1 VFIYLFFVLSLYIIR
16 VDAPM
21 IDSLA
26 CVVHAFGLAV
36 KPLFKLIRTIRK
48 KKKKEFIKTSEFN
61 YLINILIFKIF
72 NYTSEIYNI

>member
-48 KKKKEFIKTSEFN
+48 KKKKYFIKTS
-61 YLINILIFKIF
+61 
-72 NYTSEIYNI
+72 